1 MSLYITG
8 ILYDIDST
16 DTENPVVTELSGW
29 HVNSTE
35 KLEGLDD
42 YLVTPAVPKVVFSGV
57 ATHHYR
63 FDSEQQAIELL
74 NLGGDDE

>member
-1 MSLYITG
+1 MSLYIAG
-8 ILYDIDST
+8 ILYDIDNT
-16 DTENPVVTELSGW
+16 DAENSLVTELDGW

-42 YLVTPAVPKVVFSGV
+42 YLVTPTVPKVVFSGV
-57 ATHHYR
+57 QTYHYR
-63 FDSEQQAIELL
+63 FDSEQQAVELL